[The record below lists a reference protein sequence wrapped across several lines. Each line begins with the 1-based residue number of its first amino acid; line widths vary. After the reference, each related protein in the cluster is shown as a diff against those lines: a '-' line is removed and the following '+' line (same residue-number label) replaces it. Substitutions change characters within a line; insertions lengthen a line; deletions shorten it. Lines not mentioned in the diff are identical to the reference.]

1 MNKSVVLKRIHETG
15 LIPVV
20 RAESSDLAMR
30 AVAALK
36 KGGLDVLEV
45 TMTVPGAIEVIRAL
59 AEEYGDEALIGAG
72 TVLDSETADR
82 CIQAGAQ
89 FIVSPALNEDTI
101 AFCRANNVAIF

>member
-1 MNKSVVLKRIHETG
+1 MNKTEVLQRIHETG

-36 KGGLDVLEV
+36 AGGLDVLEV
-45 TMTVPGAIEVIRAL
+45 TMTVPGAIEAIRAL
-59 AEEYGDEALIGAG
+59 AQEYGDAALIGAG
-72 TVLDSETADR
+72 TVLDQETADR

-101 AFCRANNVAIF
+101 AF